1 MSPRAF
7 SKLGRNAVASEKLK
21 KYGVLE
27 VEYKRVPCTYKGNNI
42 VYQINENSN
51 NPGYFAIN
59 VLYVGGT
66 YDVTAVEIWQGFLV
80 NSYWLVS
87 WHNHTRGQSHL
98 ATYPSVLTVYEI
110 IFFTTDQFT
119 L

>member
-27 VEYKRVPCTYKGNNI
+27 VEYKRVPCTFKGNNI

-51 NPGYFAIN
+51 DPGYFAIN

-66 YDVTAVEIWQGFLV
+66 YDVTAVEIWQVCYLYDLCGLIY
-80 NSYWLVS
+80 S
-87 WHNHTRGQSHL
+87 Q
-98 ATYPSVLTVYEI
+98 I
-110 IFFTTDQFT
+110 QFS